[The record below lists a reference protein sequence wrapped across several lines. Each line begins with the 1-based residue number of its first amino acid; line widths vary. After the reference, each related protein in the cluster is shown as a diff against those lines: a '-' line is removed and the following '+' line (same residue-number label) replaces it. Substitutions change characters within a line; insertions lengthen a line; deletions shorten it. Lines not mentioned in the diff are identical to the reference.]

1 MEYDFLANLFNYRP
15 EYNYTPEYNDREER
29 REIKFDID
37 SEYPDVSLIKSI
49 VRSERDD
56 GDINYIENVGDVN
69 YIEKYLIDGG
79 DPNKIFYMMGSCNQ
93 RGEDDISILMLAVL
107 NKRTSIVNL
116 LIRNGADVNY
126 RSKCY
131 DYIIGLSAIN
141 IAAESDPRIGRTTR
155 QRAKSGDN
163 YDIMIALLKAGA
175 NPNNITQDGYQ
186 KTPLMNALKYF
197 TPKKYELLLEYGA
210 DPNLNAPLLH
220 TISLDPS
227 KAIIASKLLLLYGA
241 DIDVVTW
248 QGNGVLYSAA
258 LEYMPNAMLFLLEWG
273 ADPYIKNN
281 YGENAIVKHNFDDSS
296 SNLKRNIEVL
306 IQEMDKLHKLNVA
319 YQMLNIAEG
328 IDEDPLQEIT
338 DDLLEEIYN
347 DLISKEYNPLITR
360 ERIRENYEFK
370 GGKKKKRKYK
380 KLTKKGKDWVK
391 LAQED
396 MINRTI
402 GKKKKKKTLKKKRKI
417 NL

>member
-1 MEYDFLANLFNYRP
+1 MEFDFLSNLFNYNRP
-15 EYNYTPEYNDREER
+15 IHEREEDEEEDIKN
-29 REIKFDID
+29 REKINEEQRKKKFDIEN
-37 SEYPDVSLIKSI
+37 EYPDISLLKSI

-69 YIEKYLIDGG
+69 YVEKYLIDGG
-79 DPNKIFYMMGSCNQ
+79 DPNKIFYMTGSCNQ
-93 RGEDDISILMLAVL
+93 GGKDDISILMLAVL

-116 LIRNGADVNY
+116 LIKNGADVNY

-141 IAAESDPRIGRTTR
+141 IAAEADLRIGRTAR
-155 QRAKSGDN
+155 QRAELGEN

-220 TISLDPS
+220 ATFLNQTE
-227 KAIIASKLLLLYGA
+227 AIIASKLLLLYGA

-258 LEYMPNAMLFLLEWG
+258 LEFMSHVMLFLLEWG

-281 YGENAIVKHNFDDSS
+281 YGEDALVEHHFDDTS
-296 SNLKRNIEVL
+296 SNLKTNIKIL
-306 IQEMDKLHKLNVA
+306 KKHMNKIHKLNIA
-319 YQMLNIAEG
+319 YQMLNIAKG
-328 IDEDPLQEIT
+328 INEDPLQELT

-347 DLISKEYNPLITR
+347 DLINRQYNPLITR
-360 ERIRENYEFK
+360 ERIRKKYEFK
-370 GGKKKKRKYK
+370 GGRKKRKTFKKKK
-380 KLTKKGKDWVK
+380 L
-391 LAQED
+391 
-396 MINRTI
+396 
-402 GKKKKKKTLKKKRKI
+402 
-417 NL
+417 